1 MRSTYLKAMTM
12 LGGEAKFEI
21 LLVGVVLTMLTA
33 LLAYLID
40 FSDQQSNDKPD

>member
-1 MRSTYLKAMTM
+1 MILS
-12 LGGEAKFEI
+12 GEAKFEI
-21 LLVGVVLTMLTA
+21 ILVGVVLTMLTA